1 MRRIERIHAYNYIL
15 TNNSYQRLHNKL
27 NKITAENLCK
37 IMGFHEIIGYFSVL
51 KPIQEIF
58 RFDFFCPIFEQHIEQ
73 SNALDKSNEISSAY
87 TLIKIAEFME
97 PSILFNTNITNKI
110 DNLILRVPEVLSF
123 SDSSVALKSIQTN
136 KHLNPSL

>member
-15 TNNSYQRLHNKL
+15 TTTSYQQLYNKL
-27 NKITAENLCK
+27 NKITVANLCK
-37 IMGFHEIIGYFSVL
+37 IMGFHEIIGYFSIL

-58 RFDFFCPIFEQHIEQ
+58 QCDLFCPIFEQYIEQ
-73 SNALDKSNEISSAY
+73 SNALDKSSEMSIAY

-97 PSILFNTNITNKI
+97 PSILLNTNITNEI
-110 DNLILRVPEVLSF
+110 GNLILRAPEVLRF

-136 KHLNPSL
+136 KNLNPHL